1 MKKSLV
7 ILSLLASAN
16 AFAGSIDY
24 LAQQDA
30 EYFAHPAMI
39 GKVGVSG
46 AYYNPA
52 GTVFLEDGLYVQLN
66 SQTLFKTY
74 EMDTRLDGTDK
85 LSHESDHPSAF
96 VPSIQIVK
104 KEGDRSY
111 FLHAGAA
118 AGGGAVKYKNGI
130 SAFEVIGQGIEDS
143 LNLGIWN
150 ALLPD
155 KQDFL
160 NKDPSSKPTVLNANV
175 NYLGGSTVNGSSYYI
190 NTTFGMSQ
198 KINSKFSIAGGL
210 RFMYAMR
217 ELNGTANYELY
228 AGNVLP
234 SDKVPNKNKTGNVR
248 VDIDSERTGWGV
260 GGVLGFHYQP
270 TEKLNIGFKYE
281 TEVELNFDADG
292 SVSTTSKNPYFKTD
306 TGKGSIVGNINGA
319 LKKEPVIAEWLEDD
333 RRNLPAMMA
342 LGVSYELTDRITL
355 LTSGNYY
362 FIKDANRN
370 GCYDNYDNGYEI
382 SVGIDYKLNDKW
394 TLMAGYQY
402 TDTGANENTY
412 KDTDYTLDADMYGV
426 GVKYT
431 PDETKEFIVSYAY
444 VDYKNGTAKNGDI
457 ETTIFKK
464 EVDAIGLSAI
474 FKF

>member
-74 EMDTRLDGTDK
+74 EMDTKIAEK

-130 SAFEVIGQGIEDS
+130 SAFEVIGQEIQ
-143 LNLGIWN
+143 LGIRDIKLPLGPDGSLVSHFSN
-150 ALLPD
+150 AD
-155 KQDFL
+155 VD
-160 NKDPSSKPTVLNANV
+160 
-175 NYLGGSTVNGSSYYI
+175 YLGGSTVNGSSYYI
-190 NTTFGMSQ
+190 NTTFGMAQ
-198 KINSKFSIAGGL
+198 KINPKFSVAGGL

-217 ELNGTANYELY
+217 ELNGTASYDLNL
-228 AGNVLP
+228 
-234 SDKVPNKNKTGNVR
+234 TGEEAIKKENVR

-260 GGVLGFHYQP
+260 GGVIGFNYQP

-281 TEVELNFDADG
+281 TEVELNLDADG
-292 SVSTTSKNPYFKTD
+292 KLDTTK
-306 TGKGSIVGNINGA
+306 TGKFNGKGEFIKDLIINKIDGNLEA
-319 LKKEPVIAEWLEDD
+319 HPVIAEWLEDD

-370 GCYDNYDNGYEI
+370 GCYENYDNGYEI
-382 SVGIDYKLNDKW
+382 SVGVDYKLNDKW

-412 KDTDYTLDADMYGV
+412 KDTDYALDADMYGV

-444 VDYKNGTAKNGDI
+444 VDYKNGTAVNEKGQ
-457 ETTIFKK
+457 ETTTFKK
-464 EVDAIGLSAI
+464 EVNAIGLSAT

>member
-74 EMDTRLDGTDK
+74 EMETKIAEK

-143 LNLGIWN
+143 FNFNKEDGTPNGNN
-150 ALLPD
+150 AVVD
-155 KQDFL
+155 
-160 NKDPSSKPTVLNANV
+160 
-175 NYLGGSTVNGSSYYI
+175 YLGGSTVNGSSYYI
-190 NTTFGMSQ
+190 NTTFGMAQ
-198 KINSKFSIAGGL
+198 KINPKFSVAGGL

-217 ELNGTANYELY
+217 ELNGTANYNLY
-228 AGNVLP
+228 VG
-234 SDKVPNKNKTGNVR
+234 KGMTEIPNPYKSGNVR

-260 GGVLGFHYQP
+260 GGVIGFHYQP

-292 SVSTTSKNPYFKTD
+292 SISTTSENPYFKAD
-306 TGKGSIVGNINGA
+306 TGKGSIVGNINGT
-319 LKKEPVIAEWLEDD
+319 LEKHPVIAEWLEDD

-370 GCYDNYDNGYEI
+370 GCYENYDNGYEI
-382 SVGIDYKLNDKW
+382 SVGVDYKLNDKW

-412 KDTDYTLDADMYGV
+412 KDTDYALDADMYGV

-444 VDYKNGTAKNGDI
+444 VDYKNGTAVNEKGQ
-457 ETTIFKK
+457 ETTTFKK
-464 EVDAIGLSAI
+464 EVNAIGLSAT

>member
-74 EMDTRLDGTDK
+74 EMDTKENFGG

-118 AGGGAVKYKNGI
+118 AGGGAVKYENGI
-130 SAFEVIGQGIEDS
+130 SAFEVIGQEIHSGLQGLFS
-143 LNLGIWN
+143 N
-150 ALLPD
+150 
-155 KQDFL
+155 
-160 NKDPSSKPTVLNANV
+160 NKVH
-175 NYLGGSTVNGSSYYI
+175 YLGGSTVNGSSYYI
-190 NTTFGMSQ
+190 NTTFGIAQ
-198 KINSKFSIAGGL
+198 KINPKFSVAGGL

-217 ELNGTANYELY
+217 ELNGTASYDLNL
-228 AGNVLP
+228 
-234 SDKVPNKNKTGNVR
+234 TGEEEIKKENIR

-260 GGVLGFHYQP
+260 GGVIGFNYQP

-281 TEVELNFDADG
+281 TEVELNLDADG
-292 SVSTTSKNPYFKTD
+292 KLDTTK
-306 TGKGSIVGNINGA
+306 TGKFNGKREFIKDLIINKIDGNLEA
-319 LKKEPVIAEWLEDD
+319 HTVIAEWLEDD

-382 SVGIDYKLNDKW
+382 SVGVDYKLNDKW

-412 KDTDYTLDADMYGV
+412 KDTDYALDADMYGV

-444 VDYKNGTAKNGDI
+444 VDYKNGTAVNEKGQ
-457 ETTIFKK
+457 ETTTFKK
-464 EVDAIGLSAI
+464 EVNAIGLSAA

>member
-1 MKKSLV
+1 MKKSLI

-52 GTVFLEDGLYVQLN
+52 GTAFLEDGLYIQLN
-66 SQTLFKTY
+66 SQTLFKNY
-74 EMDTRLDGTDK
+74 EMQTEINKK
-85 LSHESDHPSAF
+85 LNHESDHPSAF
-96 VPSIQIVK
+96 VPSLQMVK

-118 AGGGAVKYKNGI
+118 AGGGTVKYKNGI
-130 SAFEVIGQGIEDS
+130 SAFEVIRQGIQDGLQKNYHIPATVEY
-143 LNLGIWN
+143 LN
-150 ALLPD
+150 
-155 KQDFL
+155 
-160 NKDPSSKPTVLNANV
+160 
-175 NYLGGSTVNGSSYYI
+175 GSTVNGTSYYI
-190 NTTFGMSQ
+190 NTTFGVAQ
-198 KINSKFSIAGGL
+198 KINSKFSIAGGARL
-210 RFMYAMR
+210 IYAMR
-217 ELNGTANYELY
+217 ELDGTAHYSLDLDGKV
-228 AGNVLP
+228 GNTPGKPV
-234 SDKVPNKNKTGNVR
+234 NVN
-248 VDIDSERTGWGV
+248 IDSERTGWGV
-260 GGVLGFHYQP
+260 GGVFGFHYQP

-281 TEVELNFDADG
+281 TEVELNLDADG
-292 SVSTTSKNPYFKTD
+292 DVKVTSPLSKINNIGGGIP
-306 TGKGSIVGNINGA
+306 GSAIIGGIDSS
-319 LKKEPVIAEWLEDD
+319 LRSEPVIAEWLEDD

-342 LGVSYELTDRITL
+342 LGISYELTDRITL

-370 GCYDNYDNGYEI
+370 GCYENYDNGYEI
-382 SVGIDYKLNDKW
+382 SVGVDYKLNDKW

-402 TDTGANENTY
+402 TDTGANERTY
-412 KDTDYTLDADMYGV
+412 KDTDFALDADMYGL

-457 ETTIFKK
+457 ETTTFKK

>member
-52 GTVFLEDGLYVQLN
+52 GTAFLEDGLYVQLN

-74 EMDTRLDGTDK
+74 EMDTKENFGG

-143 LNLGIWN
+143 FNFNKEDGTPNGNN
-150 ALLPD
+150 AVVD
-155 KQDFL
+155 
-160 NKDPSSKPTVLNANV
+160 
-175 NYLGGSTVNGSSYYI
+175 YLGGSTVNGSSYYI
-190 NTTFGMSQ
+190 NTTFGMAQ

-217 ELNGTANYELY
+217 ELNGTAHYNLY
-228 AGNVLP
+228 VGQGM
-234 SDKVPNKNKTGNVR
+234 DKIPDPYKSGDVR

-281 TEVELNFDADG
+281 TEVELNLDADG
-292 SVSTTSKNPYFKTD
+292 SVKTTSTNEIFKIDKGT
-306 TGKGSIVGNINGA
+306 GSIVGNINSA
-319 LKKEPVIAEWLEDD
+319 LEKEPVIAEWLEDD

-370 GCYDNYDNGYEI
+370 GCYENYDNGYEI
-382 SVGIDYKLNDKW
+382 SVGVDYKLNDKW

-412 KDTDYTLDADMYGV
+412 KDTDYALDADMYGV

-444 VDYKNGTAKNGDI
+444 VDYKNGTAVNEKGQ
-457 ETTIFKK
+457 ETTTFKK
-464 EVDAIGLSAI
+464 EVNAIGLSAT

>member
-1 MKKSLV
+1 MKKSLI

-52 GTVFLEDGLYVQLN
+52 GTAFLEDGLYIQLN
-66 SQTLFKTY
+66 SQTLFKNY
-74 EMDTRLDGTDK
+74 EMETKESFGG

-96 VPSIQIVK
+96 VPSLQMVK

-118 AGGGAVKYKNGI
+118 AGGGTVKYKNGI
-130 SAFEVIGQGIEDS
+130 SAFEVIGEGIQ
-143 LNLGIWN
+143 LGLRN
-150 ALLPD
+150 KRNPLRPN
-155 KQDFL
+155 DFL
-160 NKDPSSKPTVLNANV
+160 FPNAEV
-175 NYLGGSTVNGSSYYI
+175 DYLGGSTVNGTSYYI
-190 NTTFGMSQ
+190 NTTFGVAQ
-198 KINSKFSIAGGL
+198 KITPKFSIAGGARL
-210 RFMYAMR
+210 IYAMR
-217 ELNGTANYELY
+217 ELDGTAHYSLDLD
-228 AGNVLP
+228 GKDGMP
-234 SDKVPNKNKTGNVR
+234 SAPVN

-260 GGVLGFHYQP
+260 GGVFGFHYQP

-281 TEVELNFDADG
+281 TEVELNLDADG
-292 SVSTTSKNPYFKTD
+292 SVKTTSPAKAFNDITP
-306 TGKGSIVGNINGA
+306 GIGSIVGNINGA
-319 LKKEPVIAEWLEDD
+319 LESEPVIAEWLEDD

-342 LGVSYELTDRITL
+342 LGISYELTDRITL

-370 GCYDNYDNGYEI
+370 GCYENYDNGYEI
-382 SVGIDYKLNDKW
+382 SVGVDYKLNDKW

-402 TDTGANENTY
+402 TDTGANERTY
-412 KDTDYTLDADMYGV
+412 KDTDFALDADMYGL

-457 ETTIFKK
+457 ETTTFKK
-464 EVDAIGLSAI
+464 EVDAIGLPAI

>member
-74 EMDTRLDGTDK
+74 EMDTRLNGTDK

-118 AGGGAVKYKNGI
+118 AGGGAVKYENGI

-150 ALLPD
+150 ALPTNI
-155 KQDFL
+155 QESL
-160 NKDPSSKPTVLNANV
+160 NKNPSLKPNILNANV
-175 NYLGGSTVNGSSYYI
+175 DYLNGSTVNGSSYYI
-190 NTTFGMSQ
+190 NTTFGMAQ
-198 KINSKFSIAGGL
+198 KINSKFSVAGGL

-228 AGNVLP
+228 AGNVLKNI
-234 SDKVPNKNKTGNVR
+234 SDKDKTGNVR

-260 GGVLGFHYQP
+260 GGVIGFHYQP

-281 TEVELNFDADG
+281 TEVELNLDADG
-292 SVSTTSKNPYFKTD
+292 SVSTTSKNPYFNAD

-319 LKKEPVIAEWLEDD
+319 LEKEPVIAEWLEDD

-370 GCYDNYDNGYEI
+370 GCYENYDNGYEI
-382 SVGIDYKLNDKW
+382 SVGVDYKLNDKW

-412 KDTDYTLDADMYGV
+412 KDTDYALDADMYGV

-444 VDYKNGTAKNGDI
+444 VDYKNGTAVNEKGQ
-457 ETTIFKK
+457 ETTTFKK
-464 EVDAIGLSAI
+464 EVNAIGLSAT

>member
-1 MKKSLV
+1 MKKSLI

-52 GTVFLEDGLYVQLN
+52 GTAFLEDGLYIQLN
-66 SQTLFKTY
+66 SQTLFKNY
-74 EMDTRLDGTDK
+74 EMQTEINKK

-96 VPSIQIVK
+96 VPSLQMVK

-118 AGGGAVKYKNGI
+118 AGGGTVKYKNGI
-130 SAFEVIGQGIEDS
+130 SAFEVIGQEIENGLIEKGLVGS
-143 LNLGIWN
+143 KVEYLN
-150 ALLPD
+150 
-155 KQDFL
+155 
-160 NKDPSSKPTVLNANV
+160 
-175 NYLGGSTVNGSSYYI
+175 GSTVNGTSYYI
-190 NTTFGMSQ
+190 NTTFGVAQ
-198 KINSKFSIAGGL
+198 KITPKFSIAGGA
-210 RFMYAMR
+210 RFIYAMR
-217 ELNGTANYELY
+217 ELDGTAHYNL
-228 AGNVLP
+228 
-234 SDKVPNKNKTGNVR
+234 KTIDIENPTSGKILSNDVH

-260 GGVLGFHYQP
+260 GGVFGFHYQP
-270 TEKLNIGFKYE
+270 TEKLNISFKYE
-281 TEVELNFDADG
+281 TEVELNLNADG
-292 SVSTTSKNPYFKTD
+292 DVKVTSELSKVPSGAPNLIPS
-306 TGKGSIVGNINGA
+306 GSQIIGGIDSS
-319 LKKEPVIAEWLEDD
+319 LRSEPVIAEWLEDD

-342 LGVSYELTDRITL
+342 LGISYELTDRITL

-370 GCYDNYDNGYEI
+370 GCYENYDNGYEI
-382 SVGIDYKLNDKW
+382 SVGVDYKLNDKW

-402 TDTGANENTY
+402 TDTGANERTY
-412 KDTDYTLDADMYGV
+412 KDTDFALDADMYGL

-457 ETTIFKK
+457 ETTTFKK

>member
-74 EMDTRLDGTDK
+74 EMDTKENFGG

-118 AGGGAVKYKNGI
+118 AGGGAVKYENGI
-130 SAFEVIGQGIEDS
+130 SAFEVIGQEIHSGLQGLFS
-143 LNLGIWN
+143 N
-150 ALLPD
+150 
-155 KQDFL
+155 
-160 NKDPSSKPTVLNANV
+160 NKVH
-175 NYLGGSTVNGSSYYI
+175 YLGGSTVNGSSYYI
-190 NTTFGMSQ
+190 NTTFGIDQ
-198 KINSKFSIAGGL
+198 KINPKFSVAGGL

-217 ELNGTANYELY
+217 ELNGTASYNL
-228 AGNVLP
+228 NL
-234 SDKVPNKNKTGNVR
+234 TGEEEIKKENIR

-260 GGVLGFHYQP
+260 GGVIGFNYQP

-281 TEVELNFDADG
+281 TEVELNLDADG
-292 SVSTTSKNPYFKTD
+292 KLDTTK
-306 TGKGSIVGNINGA
+306 TGKFNGKGEFIKDLIINKIDGNLEA
-319 LKKEPVIAEWLEDD
+319 HTVIAEWLEDD

-382 SVGIDYKLNDKW
+382 SVGVDYKLNDKW

-412 KDTDYTLDADMYGV
+412 KDTDYALDADMYGV

-444 VDYKNGTAKNGDI
+444 VDYKNGTAVNEKGQ
-457 ETTIFKK
+457 ETTTFKK
-464 EVDAIGLSAI
+464 EVNAIGLSAA

>member
-1 MKKSLV
+1 MKKSLL
-7 ILSLLASAN
+7 ILSLIASAN

-66 SQTLFKTY
+66 SQTLFKNY
-74 EMDTRLDGTDK
+74 EMETVLEKTDK
-85 LSHESDHPSAF
+85 LSHESDHPTLF

-118 AGGGAVKYKNGI
+118 AGGGKVKYENGI
-130 SAFEVIGQGIEDS
+130 SAFEVIGFGIQNG
-143 LNLGIWN
+143 LNFKEG
-150 ALLPD
+150 
-155 KQDFL
+155 
-160 NKDPSSKPTVLNANV
+160 KPTGANATV
-175 NYLGGSTVNGSSYYI
+175 EYLGGSTVNGSSYYF
-190 NTTFGMSQ
+190 NTTFGMAQ
-198 KINSKFSIAGGL
+198 KINSKFSIAGGF
-210 RFMYAMR
+210 RMMYVTR
-217 ELNGTANYELY
+217 ELNGSADYNLNTGELNLGN
-228 AGNVLP
+228 GNVH
-234 SDKVPNKNKTGNVR
+234 

-260 GGVLGFHYQP
+260 GGVIGFNYQP
-270 TEKLNIGFKYE
+270 TDRLNIGYKYE
-281 TEVELNFDADG
+281 TEVHLNLDADG
-292 SVSTTSKNPYFKTD
+292 RLDTSSKD
-306 TGKGSIVGNINGA
+306 
-319 LKKEPVIAEWLEDD
+319 KKVPDKIIDKIDGILENQDVISEWLVDAN
-333 RRNLPAMMA
+333 RNLPAMMA
-342 LGVSYELTDRITL
+342 LGVSYQLTDRVTL

-362 FIKDANRN
+362 FIKDANTDN
-370 GCYDNYDNGYEI
+370 PYDHYDNGYEL
-382 SVGIDYKLNDKW
+382 SVGVDYKLNDKW

-412 KDTDYTLDADMYGV
+412 KDTDYALDADMYGA

-444 VDYKNGTAKNGDI
+444 VDYKNGTAVDKSGAK
-457 ETTIFKK
+457 TTTFKK
-464 EVDAIGLSAI
+464 QVDAIALSAT

>member
-52 GTVFLEDGLYVQLN
+52 GTAFLEDGLYVQLN

-74 EMDTRLDGTDK
+74 EMETKIAEK

-118 AGGGAVKYKNGI
+118 AGGGAVKYENGI

-143 LNLGIWN
+143 FNFNEEDGTPNGNN
-150 ALLPD
+150 AVVD
-155 KQDFL
+155 
-160 NKDPSSKPTVLNANV
+160 
-175 NYLGGSTVNGSSYYI
+175 YLGGSTVNGSSYYI
-190 NTTFGMSQ
+190 NTTFGMAQ
-198 KINSKFSIAGGL
+198 KINPKFSVAGGL

-217 ELNGTANYELY
+217 ELNGTAHYNL
-228 AGNVLP
+228 N
-234 SDKVPNKNKTGNVR
+234 TGIGMGTQSGDVR

-260 GGVLGFHYQP
+260 GGVIGFHYQP

-281 TEVELNFDADG
+281 TEVELNLDADG
-292 SVSTTSKNPYFKTD
+292 SVKTTSTNEIFKIDKGT
-306 TGKGSIVGNINGA
+306 GSIVGNINSA
-319 LKKEPVIAEWLEDD
+319 LEKEPVIAEWLEDD

-370 GCYDNYDNGYEI
+370 GCYENYDNGYEI
-382 SVGIDYKLNDKW
+382 SVGVDYKLNDKW

-412 KDTDYTLDADMYGV
+412 KDTDYALDADMYGV

-444 VDYKNGTAKNGDI
+444 VDYKNGTAVNEKGH
-457 ETTIFKK
+457 ETTTFKK
-464 EVDAIGLSAI
+464 EVNAIGLSAA

>member
-52 GTVFLEDGLYVQLN
+52 GTAFLEDGLYVQLN

-74 EMDTRLDGTDK
+74 EMDTKENFGG

-118 AGGGAVKYKNGI
+118 AGGGAVKYENGI

-143 LNLGIWN
+143 FNFNKEDGTPNGNN
-150 ALLPD
+150 AVVD
-155 KQDFL
+155 
-160 NKDPSSKPTVLNANV
+160 
-175 NYLGGSTVNGSSYYI
+175 YLGGSTVNGSSYYI
-190 NTTFGMSQ
+190 NTTFGMAQ

-217 ELNGTANYELY
+217 ELNGTAHYNLY
-228 AGNVLP
+228 VGQGM
-234 SDKVPNKNKTGNVR
+234 DKILDPYKSGDVR

-260 GGVLGFHYQP
+260 GGVIGFHYQP

-281 TEVELNFDADG
+281 TEVKLNLNADG
-292 SVSTTSKNPYFKTD
+292 SVSTTSTNEAFKINS
-306 TGKGSIVGNINGA
+306 GSGSVVGNINGA
-319 LKKEPVIAEWLEDD
+319 LEKEPVIAEWLEDD

-382 SVGIDYKLNDKW
+382 SVGVDYKLNDKW

-412 KDTDYTLDADMYGV
+412 KDTDYALDADMYGV

-444 VDYKNGTAKNGDI
+444 VDYKNGTAVNEKGQ
-457 ETTIFKK
+457 ETTTFKK
-464 EVDAIGLSAI
+464 EVNAIGLSAT

>member
-39 GKVGVSG
+39 GKIGVSG
-46 AYYNPA
+46 AFYNPA

-66 SQTLFKTY
+66 SQTLFKNY
-74 EMDTRLDGTDK
+74 EMETRLDGTDK

-96 VPSIQIVK
+96 VPSIQMVK
-104 KEGDRSY
+104 KEGDRAY

-130 SAFEVIGQGIEDS
+130 SAFEIIGQGIE
-143 LNLGIWN
+143 GG
-150 ALLPD
+150 
-155 KQDFL
+155 F
-160 NKDPSSKPTVLNANV
+160 TGANV
-175 NYLGGSTVNGSSYYI
+175 EYLGGSTVNGSSYYI
-190 NTTFGMSQ
+190 NTTFGVAQ
-198 KINSKFSIAGGL
+198 KVNPKFSVAGGL
-210 RFMYAMR
+210 RVMYVTR
-217 ELNGTANYELY
+217 ELDGTAHFNLDLS
-228 AGNVLP
+228 G
-234 SDKVPNKNKTGNVR
+234 VPKNEENVR
-248 VDIDSERTGWGV
+248 VNIDSERTGWGV
-260 GGVLGFHYQP
+260 GGVVGFNYQP

-281 TEVELNFDADG
+281 SEVELNLNADG
-292 SVSTTSKNPYFKTD
+292 NLKTNKV
-306 TGKGSIVGNINGA
+306 GKISGIKEIDEIIINKIDGSLRNH
-319 LKKEPVIAEWLEDD
+319 PVIAEWLEDD
-333 RRNLPAMMA
+333 RRNLPAVMA
-342 LGVSYELTDRITL
+342 LGLSYELTDRITL

-370 GCYDNYDNGYEI
+370 GVYDNYDNGYELSI
-382 SVGIDYKLNDKW
+382 GVDYKLNDKW

-402 TDTGANENTY
+402 TDTGANEKTY
-412 KDTDYTLDADMYGV
+412 KDTDYALDADMYGV

-431 PDETKEFIVSYAY
+431 PDETKEFVVAYSY
-444 VDYKNGTAKNGDI
+444 VDYKNGTAIKDGE
-457 ETTIFKK
+457 ETTTFKK
-464 EVDAIGLSAI
+464 KVDAIALSAT

>member
-74 EMDTRLDGTDK
+74 EMDTKENFGG

-118 AGGGAVKYKNGI
+118 AGGGAVKYENGI
-130 SAFEVIGQGIEDS
+130 SAFEVIGQTIEDS
-143 LNLGIWN
+143 FKSLDG
-150 ALLPD
+150 
-155 KQDFL
+155 
-160 NKDPSSKPTVLNANV
+160 NV
-175 NYLGGSTVNGSSYYI
+175 EYLGGSTVNGSSYYI
-190 NTTFGMSQ
+190 NTTFGIAQ
-198 KINSKFSIAGGL
+198 KINPKFSVAGGL

-217 ELNGTANYELY
+217 ELNGTANYELTTK
-228 AGNVLP
+228 LP
-234 SDKVPNKNKTGNVR
+234 KPDGLGLTNDIPGDIR

-260 GGVLGFHYQP
+260 GGVIGFHYQP
-270 TEKLNIGFKYE
+270 TEKLNIAFKYE
-281 TEVELNFDADG
+281 TEVELNLDADG
-292 SVSTTSKNPYFKTD
+292 KVDTTSSQPAFN
-306 TGKGSIVGNINGA
+306 TGKGGVVDSIDEKLEA
-319 LKKEPVIAEWLEDD
+319 HPVIAEWLEDD

-382 SVGIDYKLNDKW
+382 SVGVDYKLNDKW

-412 KDTDYTLDADMYGV
+412 KDTDYALDADMYGV

-444 VDYKNGTAKNGDI
+444 VDYKNGTAVNEKGQ
-457 ETTIFKK
+457 ETTTFKK
-464 EVDAIGLSAI
+464 EVNAIGLSAT

>member
-74 EMDTRLDGTDK
+74 EMDTKENFGG

-118 AGGGAVKYKNGI
+118 AGGGAVKYENGI
-130 SAFEVIGQGIEDS
+130 SAFEVIGEEIEKKG
-143 LNLGIWN
+143 LGAVDYIN
-150 ALLPD
+150 
-155 KQDFL
+155 
-160 NKDPSSKPTVLNANV
+160 
-175 NYLGGSTVNGSSYYI
+175 GSTVNGSSYYI
-190 NTTFGMSQ
+190 NTTFGMAQ

-217 ELNGTANYELY
+217 ELNGTANYTLDTSKG
-228 AGNVLP
+228 AFNNANLGKGQI
-234 SDKVPNKNKTGNVR
+234 D

-260 GGVLGFHYQP
+260 GGVIGFHYQP
-270 TEKLNIGFKYE
+270 IEKLNIGFKYE
-281 TEVELNFDADG
+281 TEVELNLDADG
-292 SVSTTSKNPYFKTD
+292 DVKVTSNNKLFENVQLPVINNTI
-306 TGKGSIVGNINGA
+306 TGTIDSS
-319 LKKEPVIAEWLEDD
+319 LRKEPVIAEWLEDD

-382 SVGIDYKLNDKW
+382 SVGVDYKLNDKW

-412 KDTDYTLDADMYGV
+412 KDTDYALDADMYGV

-444 VDYKNGTAKNGDI
+444 VDYKNGTAVNEKGQ
-457 ETTIFKK
+457 ETTTFKK
-464 EVDAIGLSAI
+464 EVNAIGLSAA

>member
-1 MKKSLV
+1 MKKSLI

-52 GTVFLEDGLYVQLN
+52 GTAFLEDGLYIQLN
-66 SQTLFKTY
+66 SQTLFKNY
-74 EMDTRLDGTDK
+74 EMQTEINKK
-85 LSHESDHPSAF
+85 LNHESDHPSAF
-96 VPSIQIVK
+96 VPSLQMVK
-104 KEGDRSY
+104 KEGDRSS

-118 AGGGAVKYKNGI
+118 AGGGTVKYKNGI
-130 SAFEVIGQGIEDS
+130 SAFEVIGQEIEKGLPGSDVEY
-143 LNLGIWN
+143 LN
-150 ALLPD
+150 
-155 KQDFL
+155 
-160 NKDPSSKPTVLNANV
+160 
-175 NYLGGSTVNGSSYYI
+175 GSTVNGTSYYI
-190 NTTFGMSQ
+190 NTTFGVAQ
-198 KINSKFSIAGGL
+198 KITPKFSIAGGARL
-210 RFMYAMR
+210 IYAMR
-217 ELNGTANYELY
+217 ELDGTANYKLY
-228 AGNVLP
+228 AGKVLP
-234 SDKVPNKNKTGNVR
+234 DEIPDVNKTGNVR

-260 GGVLGFHYQP
+260 GGVFGFHYQP

-281 TEVELNFDADG
+281 TEVELNLDADG
-292 SVSTTSKNPYFKTD
+292 KVDTTSNNTIFDKAGIT
-306 TGKGSIVGNINGA
+306 NGIDQKLEA
-319 LKKEPVIAEWLEDD
+319 HPVIAEWLEDD

-342 LGVSYELTDRITL
+342 LGISYELTDRITL

-370 GCYDNYDNGYEI
+370 GCYENYDNGYEI
-382 SVGIDYKLNDKW
+382 SVGVDYKLNDKW

-402 TDTGANENTY
+402 TDTGANERTY
-412 KDTDYTLDADMYGV
+412 KDTDFALDADMYGL

-457 ETTIFKK
+457 ETTTFKK

>member
-74 EMDTRLDGTDK
+74 EMETKIAEK

-104 KEGDRSY
+104 KEGDKSY

-118 AGGGAVKYKNGI
+118 AGGGAVKYENGI
-130 SAFEVIGQGIEDS
+130 SAFEVIGQEIQ
-143 LNLGIWN
+143 LGIRDIKLPLGPNGSLVSHFSN
-150 ALLPD
+150 AD
-155 KQDFL
+155 VD
-160 NKDPSSKPTVLNANV
+160 
-175 NYLGGSTVNGSSYYI
+175 YLGGSTVNGSSYYI
-190 NTTFGMSQ
+190 NTTFGMAQ
-198 KINSKFSIAGGL
+198 KINSKFSVAGGL

-217 ELNGTANYELY
+217 ELNGTASYNLDL
-228 AGNVLP
+228 AGNQTD
-234 SDKVPNKNKTGNVR
+234 SERTENIR

-260 GGVLGFHYQP
+260 GGVIGFHYQP

-281 TEVELNFDADG
+281 TEVELNLDADG
-292 SVSTTSKNPYFKTD
+292 KLDTTKTGD
-306 TGKGSIVGNINGA
+306 FNGSLGNKVDGGIVNNIDGNLEA
-319 LKKEPVIAEWLEDD
+319 HPVIAEWLEDD

-382 SVGIDYKLNDKW
+382 SVGVDYKLNDKW

-412 KDTDYTLDADMYGV
+412 KDTDYALDADMYGV

-444 VDYKNGTAKNGDI
+444 VDYKNGTAVNEKGY
-457 ETTIFKK
+457 ETTTFKK
-464 EVDAIGLSAI
+464 EVNAIGLSAT

>member
-52 GTVFLEDGLYVQLN
+52 GTAFLEDGLYVQLN

-130 SAFEVIGQGIEDS
+130 SAFEVIGQGIENS
-143 LNLGIWN
+143 FNLLENKKPNGNN
-150 ALLPD
+150 A
-155 KQDFL
+155 KV
-160 NKDPSSKPTVLNANV
+160 K
-175 NYLGGSTVNGSSYYI
+175 YLGGSTVNGSSYYI
-190 NTTFGMSQ
+190 NTTFGMAQ
-198 KINSKFSIAGGL
+198 KINPKFSIAGGL

-217 ELNGTANYELY
+217 ELNGTANYNLY
-228 AGNVLP
+228 VGKGMTEIP
-234 SDKVPNKNKTGNVR
+234 DSYKSGNVR

-281 TEVELNFDADG
+281 TEVELNLDADG
-292 SVSTTSKNPYFKTD
+292 KLDTTKTGTISRKD
-306 TGKGSIVGNINGA
+306 TINDMIIGNIDSTLEA
-319 LKKEPVIAEWLEDD
+319 HPVIAEWLEDD

-370 GCYDNYDNGYEI
+370 GCYDNYDNG
-382 SVGIDYKLNDKW
+382 
-394 TLMAGYQY
+394 
-402 TDTGANENTY
+402 
-412 KDTDYTLDADMYGV
+412 
-426 GVKYT
+426 
-431 PDETKEFIVSYAY
+431 
-444 VDYKNGTAKNGDI
+444 
-457 ETTIFKK
+457 
-464 EVDAIGLSAI
+464 
-474 FKF
+474 

>member
-52 GTVFLEDGLYVQLN
+52 GTAFLEDGLYVQLN

-74 EMDTRLDGTDK
+74 EMETKIAEK

-130 SAFEVIGQGIEDS
+130 SAFEVIGQGIEDTFEKGNPNPEK
-143 LNLGIWN
+143 LDLV
-150 ALLPD
+150 
-155 KQDFL
+155 K
-160 NKDPSSKPTVLNANV
+160 
-175 NYLGGSTVNGSSYYI
+175 YLGGSTVNGSSYYI
-190 NTTFGMSQ
+190 NTTFGMAQ
-198 KINSKFSIAGGL
+198 KINSKFSVAGGL

-217 ELNGTANYELY
+217 ELNGTASYNLDLT
-228 AGNVLP
+228 GQLP
-234 SDKVPNKNKTGNVR
+234 DYKKEENIR

-260 GGVLGFHYQP
+260 GGVLGFNYQP

-281 TEVELNFDADG
+281 TEVELNLDAEGDLK
-292 SVSTTSKNPYFKTD
+292 TTQ
-306 TGKGSIVGNINGA
+306 TGVISGKAEKDNFIIGNIDST
-319 LKKEPVIAEWLEDD
+319 LEKHPVIAEWLEDD

-382 SVGIDYKLNDKW
+382 SVGVDYKLNDKW

-412 KDTDYTLDADMYGV
+412 KDTDYALDADMYGV

-444 VDYKNGTAKNGDI
+444 VDYKNGTAVNEKGD
-457 ETTIFKK
+457 ETTTFKK

>member
-1 MKKSLV
+1 MKKSLL
-7 ILSLLASAN
+7 ILSLIASAN

-66 SQTLFKTY
+66 SQTLFKNY
-74 EMDTRLDGTDK
+74 EMETVLEKTDK
-85 LSHESDHPSAF
+85 LSHESDHPTLF

-118 AGGGAVKYKNGI
+118 AGGGKVKYDNGI
-130 SAFEVIGQGIEDS
+130 SAFEVIGQEIKNSG
-143 LNLGIWN
+143 LG
-150 ALLPD
+150 L
-155 KQDFL
+155 
-160 NKDPSSKPTVLNANV
+160 V
-175 NYLGGSTVNGSSYYI
+175 NYLNGSTVNGSSYYF
-190 NTTFGMSQ
+190 NTTFGMAQ
-198 KINSKFSIAGGL
+198 KINSKISIAGGV
-210 RFMYAMR
+210 RVMYVTR
-217 ELNGTANYELY
+217 ELNGTAHYNLTTQSPLT
-228 AGNVLP
+228 GNLV
-234 SDKVPNKNKTGNVR
+234 SDKVNVT
-248 VDIDSERTGWGV
+248 IDSERTGWGV
-260 GGVLGFHYQP
+260 GGVIGFNYQP
-270 TEKLNIGFKYE
+270 TDRLNIGFKYE
-281 TEVELNFDADG
+281 SEVHLNLDSDG
-292 SVSTTSKNPYFKTD
+292 SITTTSKCKDFNAIHPILKD
-306 TGKGSIVGNINGA
+306 SIVNTINGS
-319 LKKEPVIAEWLEDD
+319 LKKQPVIAEWLVDGN
-333 RRNLPAMMA
+333 RNLPAMMA
-342 LGVSYELTDRITL
+342 LGVSYQLTDRVTL

-362 FIKDANRN
+362 FIKDANTDN
-370 GCYDNYDNGYEI
+370 PYDHYDNGYEL
-382 SVGIDYKLNDKW
+382 SVGVDYKLNDKW

-412 KDTDYTLDADMYGV
+412 KDTDYALDADMYGA

-444 VDYKNGTAKNGDI
+444 VDYKNGTAVDKSGAK
-457 ETTIFKK
+457 TTTFKK
-464 EVDAIGLSAI
+464 QVDAIALSAT

>member
-74 EMDTRLDGTDK
+74 EMDTKIAEK

-118 AGGGAVKYKNGI
+118 AGGGAVKYENGI
-130 SAFEVIGQGIEDS
+130 SAFEVIGQEIHAGLIEKGFV
-143 LNLGIWN
+143 NN
-150 ALLPD
+150 
-155 KQDFL
+155 
-160 NKDPSSKPTVLNANV
+160 TVD
-175 NYLGGSTVNGSSYYI
+175 YLRGSTVNGSSYYI
-190 NTTFGMSQ
+190 NTTFGMAQ

-217 ELNGTANYELY
+217 ELNGTASYDLDLNL
-228 AGNVLP
+228 
-234 SDKVPNKNKTGNVR
+234 TGTPDQEKKENIR

-260 GGVLGFHYQP
+260 GGVIGFHYQP

-281 TEVELNFDADG
+281 TEVELNLDADG
-292 SVSTTSKNPYFKTD
+292 KLDTTKTGTISRKD
-306 TGKGSIVGNINGA
+306 TINDMIIGNIDSTLEA
-319 LKKEPVIAEWLEDD
+319 HPVIAEWLEDD

-382 SVGIDYKLNDKW
+382 SVGVDYKLNDKW

-412 KDTDYTLDADMYGV
+412 KDTDYALDADMYGV

-444 VDYKNGTAKNGDI
+444 VDYKNGTAVNEKGQ
-457 ETTIFKK
+457 ETTTFKK
-464 EVDAIGLSAI
+464 EVNAIGLSAT

>member
-74 EMDTRLDGTDK
+74 EMDTKIAEK

-118 AGGGAVKYKNGI
+118 AGGGAVKYENGI
-130 SAFEVIGQGIEDS
+130 SAFEVIGQGIEDIFEKGNPYS
-143 LNLGIWN
+143 EQLDLV
-150 ALLPD
+150 
-155 KQDFL
+155 K
-160 NKDPSSKPTVLNANV
+160 
-175 NYLGGSTVNGSSYYI
+175 YLGGSTVNGSSYYI
-190 NTTFGMSQ
+190 NTTFGMAQ

-217 ELNGTANYELY
+217 ELNGTASYNLDLT
-228 AGNVLP
+228 GKQL
-234 SDKVPNKNKTGNVR
+234 DKDKKENIR

-260 GGVLGFHYQP
+260 GGVIGFHYQP

-281 TEVELNFDADG
+281 TEVELNLNADG
-292 SVSTTSKNPYFKTD
+292 DLKTTKTGTISEDDFKD
-306 TGKGSIVGNINGA
+306 KGIINKIDQNLEA
-319 LKKEPVIAEWLEDD
+319 HPVIAEWLEDD

-342 LGVSYELTDRITL
+342 LGISYELTDRITL

-382 SVGIDYKLNDKW
+382 SVGVDYKLNDKW

-412 KDTDYTLDADMYGV
+412 KDTDYALDADMYGV

-444 VDYKNGTAKNGDI
+444 VDYKNGTAVNEKGQ
-457 ETTIFKK
+457 ETTTFKK
-464 EVDAIGLSAI
+464 EVNAIGLSAA

>member
-74 EMDTRLDGTDK
+74 EMETKENFGG

-130 SAFEVIGQGIEDS
+130 SAFEVIGEEIE
-143 LNLGIWN
+143 NTFQ
-150 ALLPD
+150 
-155 KQDFL
+155 K
-160 NKDPSSKPTVLNANV
+160 TVD
-175 NYLGGSTVNGSSYYI
+175 YLGGSTVNGSSYYI
-190 NTTFGMSQ
+190 NTTFGMAQ
-198 KINSKFSIAGGL
+198 KINSKFSVAGGL

-217 ELNGTANYELY
+217 ELNGTASYDL
-228 AGNVLP
+228 
-234 SDKVPNKNKTGNVR
+234 DTTGTPLTQGKENIR

-260 GGVLGFHYQP
+260 GGVIGFHYQP

-281 TEVELNFDADG
+281 TEVELNLNADG
-292 SVSTTSKNPYFKTD
+292 KLDTAQTGFLSLDSTTNQ
-306 TGKGSIVGNINGA
+306 SIIGGIDQKLEA
-319 LKKEPVIAEWLEDD
+319 HPVIAEWLEDD

-370 GCYDNYDNGYEI
+370 GCYDNYDNGYEV
-382 SVGIDYKLNDKW
+382 SVGVDYKLNDKW

-412 KDTDYTLDADMYGV
+412 KDTDYALDADMYGV

-444 VDYKNGTAKNGDI
+444 VDYKNGTAVNEKGH
-457 ETTIFKK
+457 ETTTFKK
-464 EVDAIGLSAI
+464 EVDAIGLSAT